1 MGYVNLIWQG
11 DAILHILQ
19 SLAHVSN
26 PPNILNITGPNVYEV
41 RDLAEGFAERY
52 GCKAEITG
60 TEAPTAWL
68 NNPAKSHMLFGKP
81 KVGIETMMDWVAN
94 WLKSGGE
101 LLGKPTHFETRDGK
115 Y

>member
-1 MGYVNLIWQG
+1 LADGY
-11 DAILHILQ
+11 
-19 SLAHVSN
+19 
-26 PPNILNITGPNVYEV
+26 
-41 RDLAEGFAERY
+41 AERY
-52 GCKAEITG
+52 GCKAENTG